1 MSGVRVCVC
10 VCVSVCVC
18 VCVGGC
24 LFLRVYIVCVCVHR
38 WVVYF
43 EDGEWCFTEEEC
55 RDRSVRVDP
64 NAQTVPFLN
73 QMIAQY
79 RAYSTLG

>member
-1 MSGVRVCVC
+1 MC

-18 VCVGGC
+18 VCVGGWVFVFEC
-24 LFLRVYIVCVCVHR
+24 VYCVCVCVCVHR

-43 EDGEWCFTEEEC
+43 EDDEWCFTEEEC
-55 RDRSVRVDP
+55 RDRSVRVDT